1 MKENFKNKKEILEV
15 FVSYYQRG
23 NFIKQGEHIM
33 KIDKVEVFGWEAAI
47 RGMRNPLNSWNN
59 LGFTLCI

>member
-1 MKENFKNKKEILEV
+1 
-15 FVSYYQRG
+15 
-23 NFIKQGEHIM
+23 M
-33 KIDKVEVFGWEAAI
+33 KIDKVEVFCWEAAI